1 MSGALFHFG
10 VRAGDR
16 VHEEAIGGMIV
27 TSEKEMEGLR
37 LAGRAAAAAR
47 EAMLAAVEP
56 GVTTLELDRIG
67 EQVLKAHGAES
78 APRVMYDFPGA
89 TCVSVNRCVAHGIPN
104 GRKLR
109 EGDLVNVDVSAVLNG
124 FYSDTGSS
132 IVCGTKPGAHRDFTS
147 SHPHAEKL
155 RLLAA
160 AERALFAGISK
171 ARAGAKLSEI
181 GRAIF
186 REAREH
192 GYTVIRNLTGHG
204 LGRRLHEEP
213 SHVFSYPDPKDRRLL
228 PNGVVIAIEPFLST
242 GAQHVEEGEDG
253 WALLV
258 PDNSLVAQFEHT

>member
-1 MSGALFHFG
+1 
-10 VRAGDR
+10 
-16 VHEEAIGGMIV
+16 MIV
-27 TSEKEMEGLR
+27 TTAQEMEGLR
-37 LAGRAAAAAR
+37 LAGRAVAAAR

-78 APRVMYDFPGA
+78 GPQTMYDFPGA
-89 TCVSVNRCVAHGIPN
+89 TCISVNRCVAHGIPD

-124 FYSDTGSS
+124 FYSDTGSTM
-132 IVCGTKPGAHRDFTS
+132 VCGTKPGAHREFDG
-147 SHPHAEKL
+147 SHPYAEKL

-160 AERALFAGISK
+160 AEKALYAGIAK
-171 ARAGAKLSEI
+171 AKAGSKLSEI
-181 GRAIF
+181 GRATL
-186 REAREH
+186 RVAQEH

-213 SHVFSYPDPKDRRLL
+213 SHVFSYPDPKDKRLL
-228 PNGVVIAIEPFLST
+228 RKGVVIAIEPFLST
-242 GAQHVEEGEDG
+242 GAQNVEEGDDG

-258 PDNSLVAQFEHT
+258 PDDSLVAQFEHTVVVLQGEAKIMTLAE